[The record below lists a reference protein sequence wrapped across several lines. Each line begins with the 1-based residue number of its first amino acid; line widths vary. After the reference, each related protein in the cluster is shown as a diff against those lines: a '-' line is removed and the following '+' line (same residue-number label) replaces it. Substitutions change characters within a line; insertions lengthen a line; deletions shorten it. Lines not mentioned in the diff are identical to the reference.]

1 MFHTLSE
8 LNEKEKNK
16 GKQNQKKNSFNM
28 SKGKSPE
35 DNYYGKGNKAY
46 DHYNKRPSE
55 SLNVKFE
62 KTKNKITLIVFQNG
76 FILNNGPF
84 RDRAIPENNQ
94 FMEEVERGNIPHE
107 LMDKGINDLGILLIN
122 RKSEIYHQP
131 IPITQIT
138 QITQINPITINP
150 YNQISSFDF
159 GQLNQLSQL
168 GKINSVNPINKT
180 TNLDNLFNYNYSN
193 NTYAYNNSYNNYSV
207 SNNYSYNNNYVYN
220 DNNNTYKNNNDI
232 FGVNNS
238 NYPYNNPGNY
248 SLNNNIYPPKTN
260 NISYSYNTIDSYTP
274 KNNNFSYSYNNINNY
289 SLSSNNNSNYSYNT
303 NYPKQYSSKTQN
315 KNQFSEYQFKDP
327 LFLNIESLGY
337 TTQNIPPQTP
347 MGNRN
352 VRRDIFPPNSA
363 YTDNRNYNRYER
375 HTSSVP
381 KKDMK
386 NKFETFHNFKR
397 LELIKEEE
405 KKKESKKNKK
415 EQNEKL
421 EEKKEEKDEK
431 KFTAFGGVGQTIGFI
446 NTQGLNVQKDLKNSI
461 DIFKPVC
468 TINIRLF
475 NGEIVKGQFNY
486 SQTLRNIYYFV
497 QKISG
502 SNNFTLLDGFPPQ
515 PLRNYDMTIGQLK
528 LENTTL
534 TQRIN

>member
-207 SNNYSYNNNYVYN
+207 SNNYSYNNN
-220 DNNNTYKNNNDI
+220 
-232 FGVNNS
+232 
-238 NYPYNNPGNY
+238 
-248 SLNNNIYPPKTN
+248 
-260 NISYSYNTIDSYTP
+260 
-274 KNNNFSYSYNNINNY
+274 FSYSYNNINNY

-347 MGNRN
+347 MGTRN
-352 VRRDIFPPNSA
+352 VRREIFAPNSA

-405 KKKESKKNKK
+405 KKKENKKNKK
-415 EQNEKL
+415 EQNEKV

-431 KFTAFGGVGQTIGFI
+431 EFTAFGGVGQAIGFV

>member
-220 DNNNTYKNNNDI
+220 DNNSTYKNNNDI

-260 NISYSYNTIDSYTP
+260 NISYSYNTIDS
-274 KNNNFSYSYNNINNY
+274 
-289 SLSSNNNSNYSYNT
+289 
-303 NYPKQYSSKTQN
+303 
-315 KNQFSEYQFKDP
+315 
-327 LFLNIESLGY
+327 LNEVHA
-337 TTQNIPPQTP
+337 Q
-347 MGNRN
+347 
-352 VRRDIFPPNSA
+352 
-363 YTDNRNYNRYER
+363 
-375 HTSSVP
+375 
-381 KKDMK
+381 
-386 NKFETFHNFKR
+386 
-397 LELIKEEE
+397 
-405 KKKESKKNKK
+405 
-415 EQNEKL
+415 
-421 EEKKEEKDEK
+421 
-431 KFTAFGGVGQTIGFI
+431 
-446 NTQGLNVQKDLKNSI
+446 
-461 DIFKPVC
+461 
-468 TINIRLF
+468 
-475 NGEIVKGQFNY
+475 
-486 SQTLRNIYYFV
+486 
-497 QKISG
+497 
-502 SNNFTLLDGFPPQ
+502 
-515 PLRNYDMTIGQLK
+515 
-528 LENTTL
+528 
-534 TQRIN
+534 

>member
-220 DNNNTYKNNNDI
+220 DNNSTYKNNNDI

-238 NYPYNNPGNY
+238 NYPYNNPGSY
-248 SLNNNIYPPKTN
+248 SLNDNIYPPKTN
-260 NISYSYNTIDSYTP
+260 NISYSYNTIDSYPT
-274 KNNNFSYSYNNINNY
+274 KNNNINYSYDNINNY
-289 SLSSNNNSNYSYNT
+289 SLSSNNSNYSYNT